1 MRSIRSICLYTV
13 IACFFLFFPAITF
26 AQEAGDIS
34 ALGYV
39 EGEVGTEYCPD
50 DLLSVKAVVT
60 VNNTSDEQLSFFL
73 RIAFAGEGEAH
84 VDETTLDPGD
94 PGELRGEHST
104 TAPDADST
112 SAEVSV
118 YWLDRSGP
126 NEPVLRLLG
135 RKTITFTR
143 RDDCGCEPV
152 DPLPVPEIIFLPTHP
167 SQVGRQADPHR
178 RGGP

>member
-60 VNNTSDEQLSFFL
+60 VNNTSDEQLSFF
-73 RIAFAGEGEAH
+73 
-84 VDETTLDPGD
+84 
-94 PGELRGEHST
+94 
-104 TAPDADST
+104 
-112 SAEVSV
+112 
-118 YWLDRSGP
+118 Y
-126 NEPVLRLLG
+126 VLRLRERGKHTSMKL
-135 RKTITFTR
+135 RSI
-143 RDDCGCEPV
+143 PV
-152 DPLPVPEIIFLPTHP
+152 TLASFVASIPPPLLMLIQPQLKFPFIGSIV
-167 SQVGRQADPHR
+167 ADQTSR
-178 RGGP
+178 CSGF